1 MKSKLFNN
9 ILAVRLN
16 RGEEI
21 VSSIEKLCKEYNIK
35 SGTIQAI
42 GACDKIKIGLYEVE
56 KRTYISTVIE
66 KELEL
71 INLMGN
77 ISQKDEKLYL
87 HLHAAFGD
95 EKGNAFGGHLNEAV
109 ISGTCEIFI
118 NIIDGFIDR
127 IFDDETGL
135 NIIDF

>member
-9 ILAVRLN
+9 TLAIRLN

-21 VSSIEKLCKEYNIK
+21 VSSIEKVCKEYNI
-35 SGTIQAI
+35 SAGTIQAI
-42 GACDKIKIGLYEVE
+42 GACDKVKVGLYEVE
-56 KRTYISTVIE
+56 KRTYIQTLIE

-71 INLMGN
+71 INLTGN
-77 ISQKDEKLYL
+77 VSQKDGKLYL
-87 HLHAAFGD
+87 HLHACFGD

-118 NIIDGFIDR
+118 NII
-127 IFDDETGL
+127 
-135 NIIDF
+135 